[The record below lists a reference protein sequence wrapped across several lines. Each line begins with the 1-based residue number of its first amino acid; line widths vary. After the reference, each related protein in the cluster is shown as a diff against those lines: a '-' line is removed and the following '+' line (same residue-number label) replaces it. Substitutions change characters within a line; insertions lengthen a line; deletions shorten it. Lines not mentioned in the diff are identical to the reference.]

1 MLAYVVWSQQ
11 FSNAGVPLSKV
22 TGPGST
28 VETYASS
35 QGELLC
41 QIWTLEVK
49 RCRRMGRTISPKI
62 GIAEKRYEQI
72 RGPIAAPRL
81 AFQCHSRSS
90 KVTGLHSSG
99 TYDLCNHRS
108 IS

>member
-62 GIAEKRYEQI
+62 GIAEKRYEHTWAYS
-72 RGPIAAPRL
+72 RASPRL
-81 AFQCHSRSS
+81 SVSLEVIESDRAPF
-90 KVTGLHSSG
+90 VGYL
-99 TYDLCNHRS
+99 
-108 IS
+108 